1 MVITGSDNYWNCSLN
16 FHSQHFIIQKDEG
29 NFGITL
35 YARNQSELLYDPE
48 EFSFLQTFIKRPLK
62 EFKKM
67 EYEFKFQ
74 QLISRLE
81 QNLLNENMLTITK
94 CLMKREIARCSQYG
108 HLRIRL
114 L

>member
-35 YARNQSELLYDPE
+35 HARNQSELLYDPE

-67 EYEFKFQ
+67 EYEFYIQ
-74 QLISRLE
+74 QLTSRLE
-81 QNLLNENMLTITK
+81 QNLLNENHAYENKMSHEE
-94 CLMKREIARCSQYG
+94 EIARCSQYG